1 MMKTGATWRCLLG
14 LQEVNVP
21 MHYQKIKTGGV
32 KISDKLLRIHIA
44 NPLNREKEQCR
55 LCRILAGEKISI
67 LFLTIDRKGGDFC
80 TSCCVEL
87 EHEDRVRALIESEA
101 VMKDHARFTPAVGLL
116 SMFPHQSQ
124 LQVLGV
130 SLHAL
135 GKANLPILDLSSSL
149 AALSFVLKYEHLKRA
164 LTALSE
170 FLVFPADPV
179 HLRSTVHVRQA

>member
-1 MMKTGATWRCLLG
+1 VQK
-14 LQEVNVP
+14 QFE
-21 MHYQKIKTGGV
+21 KIKTGGV
-32 KISDKLLRIHIA
+32 KISYKLLRICIVHPISS
-44 NPLNREKEQCR
+44 NNETSRI
-55 LCRILAGEKISI
+55 CRILAEEKIPI

-80 TSCCVEL
+80 TSCCVDL

-101 VMKDHARFTPAVGLL
+101 VIKDHARFTPAVGLL

-170 FLVFPADPV
+170 FLEFPADPV